1 MIRGG
6 RAASFFAT
14 EWILQSVTFRACWL
28 GLYAELPE
36 PEPLDWP
43 VLEPWL
49 EPPFDPPVLVP
60 LPEPLD
66 PACEPPPELPLP
78 PVEPGFLTHVPLYHK
93 KG

>member
-1 MIRGG
+1 M
-6 RAASFFAT
+6 
-14 EWILQSVTFRACWL
+14 SVIGWSTQ
-28 GLYAELPE
+28 ELLFPVD
-36 PEPLDWP
+36 PLEPLDWP

-49 EPPFDPPVLVP
+49 EPPLPPPFDPPVLVP